1 MKLLLDEMHAPAVAE
16 ALSRDSLDVRAV
28 AGEDLLRGVSD
39 AELLALAAAD
49 GRALVTEN
57 VRDFMR
63 LHHEW
68 VGVRKAHAGIVLTRP
83 RKFGRARL
91 AYPGNLSAAL
101 VHFLQDPGV
110 RGESWVHW
118 L

>member
-1 MKLLLDEMHAPAVAE
+1 MHAPAVAE
-16 ALSRDSLDVRAV
+16 ALSRDGLDVRAV
-28 AGEDLLRGVSD
+28 AGEDLLRGISD

-68 VGVRKAHAGIVLTRP
+68 VGLQKAHAGTVLTHP
-83 RKFGRARL
+83 RKFDRARL
-91 AYPGNLSAAL
+91 AYPGDLIAAL
-101 VHFLQDPGV
+101 AQLLQAPGA
-110 RGESWVHW
+110 RGDSWVHW